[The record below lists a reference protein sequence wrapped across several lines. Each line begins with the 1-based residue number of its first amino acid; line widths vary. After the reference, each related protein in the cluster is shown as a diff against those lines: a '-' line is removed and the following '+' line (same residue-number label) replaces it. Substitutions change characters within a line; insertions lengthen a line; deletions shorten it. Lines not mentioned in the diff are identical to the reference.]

1 MRSRAER
8 LTSNPELMGSLMSSF
23 GNMMSGQN
31 GGAAPDLSSLASMF
45 GGAAQ
50 GQNQN
55 QGNTQGEQS
64 DKQN

>member
-1 MRSRAER
+1 MG
-8 LTSNPELMGSLMSSF
+8 NLMASF

-31 GGAAPDLSSLASMF
+31 GGAAPDLSSLTSMF

-55 QGNTQGEQS
+55 QGNTQGQQS
-64 DKQN
+64 NKQD

>member
-1 MRSRAER
+1 MA
-8 LTSNPELMGSLMSSF
+8 SF

-31 GGAAPDLSSLASMF
+31 GGAAPDLSSLTSMF

-55 QGNTQGEQS
+55 QGNMQGQQS
-64 DKQN
+64 DKQD

>member
-1 MRSRAER
+1 MG
-8 LTSNPELMGSLMSSF
+8 NLMASF

-31 GGAAPDLSSLASMF
+31 GGAAPDLSSLTSMF

-55 QGNTQGEQS
+55 QGNTHGEQS
-64 DKQN
+64 DKQD